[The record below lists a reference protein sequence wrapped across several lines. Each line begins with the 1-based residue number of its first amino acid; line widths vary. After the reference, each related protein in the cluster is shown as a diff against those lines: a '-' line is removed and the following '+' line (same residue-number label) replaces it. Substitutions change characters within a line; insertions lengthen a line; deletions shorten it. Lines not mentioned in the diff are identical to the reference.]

1 MDYKQ
6 KVEDKRKKMVET
18 LISFIEQDPAQWEA
32 GWYKAPSI
40 PPLNGKTQRNY
51 KGLNAFYL
59 YVIALQHGYRDPRW
73 LTFNQV
79 KEFGGNVKSGEKSSE
94 IFFWTW
100 YDKKTK
106 KPFDV
111 KTLDGM
117 TDEEKQEYKQENVR
131 PVIKFYQVF
140 NAQQCDKLPEYELIQ
155 TPEMAA
161 EERARQND
169 LIETVIANS
178 EAPVYYNGGSRA
190 YYSPMSDSIHLP
202 EIKDFKTMQ
211 DYYATAL
218 HEIAHSTG
226 HESRLN
232 RSLKGI
238 FGSPDYARE
247 ELRAELASVFM
258 QTELGISVEGKHFE
272 NHGAYLASWLKAVK
286 DNPKEFYSAASDAEK
301 ISDYVS
307 SHYLKERER
316 EDIYGI
322 VYDWQGLKEE
332 NSLYTAKQLKE
343 LDPAFVEGADHYEGG
358 FSGDKTYTVYKLT
371 GSNPAET
378 EQNIRK
384 FLTGGYN
391 VTDDMMMYDGWYW
404 ETVDTNL
411 FTDGWNETTLEY
423 IKRLGIQEE
432 DLRMNEETEQALL
445 QKKIDEIVDGI
456 VKTGTENTT
465 QGNWII
471 NFDEFGEE
479 AAFVRE
485 YIEEIEKALNDREEV
500 ADVIIDEH
508 GIDTDYYTN
517 YCPNIEENDEENA
530 DTQQAEQTPL
540 EKARAE
546 AEQRGKA
553 ENLAYVVV
561 EWSESNS
568 PSLRDNTVMRFDE
581 ADKILEAMNDAEK
594 DREGY
599 YKTKLHIFTPTESG
613 GDWYSNCRF
622 DIGSEEAGG
631 LINHMLRAF
640 EDTPQ
645 NEEIKAFV
653 EEVQAHRQSAEQAR
667 QAEQAGQYVLNF
679 RLDYGN
685 LMLLNNQ
692 MKELGYA
699 EDQTVYERNQAKDKA
714 ASEAGLEFWSNDL
727 RYTGE
732 NGKTIS
738 GVYMRESKFGGAII
752 QAADITRFTTTGLT
766 QNEAQQV
773 ADVVRSFGAEVDMQ
787 PVRAKEETLG
797 DWLNGTVEQ
806 QRAAQRAL
814 GIEQDE
820 QSQQVQQSEPV
831 EQAEQARQAE
841 PAGRTGQERYS
852 IAIPSDLIGEEYGR
866 TRMIHMPAKGE
877 YSSFVFFAPKSMIRQ
892 DAKTGEMKLSVRAS
906 QQFVLKHDGL
916 NVELNGAELC
926 AALEGREVGKSAQR
940 VAPSHR
946 NAKRLEALRAKVP
959 AEMRALPNWCV
970 FRTKWNAE
978 KGKKDKFIISPT
990 DGKWAKS
997 TDPATWTDFE
1007 TALRYAEENNCEG
1020 LSFALNGSGI
1030 SCIDLDHS
1038 VEKDGTLSANAEKL
1052 TKEIPET
1059 YTETS
1064 VSGNGIHIFVK
1075 DDILAGGKYR
1085 NRAVTDSGEIE
1096 VYDTGRFIS
1105 MTGDVRSGTLT
1116 LGKCPQ
1122 ATMSWLRQTLGRR
1135 APEQSRQPE
1144 RRDPSSQSDQE
1155 VIDRI
1160 RRSKK
1165 GSEFDRLYSGANVT
1179 GDNSR
1184 NDFMLLNMLAFFTDC
1199 NAAQM
1204 ARIFKSSGLYRP
1216 EKGEPYLNRSI
1227 SKACS
1232 TLTARISAPQGG
1244 LSRGR
1249 GQQR

>member
-6 KVEDKRKKMVET
+6 KVEEKRKKMVDT

-40 PPLNGKTQRNY
+40 SPLNGKTQRNY

-73 LTFNQV
+73 FTFNQV

-155 TPEMAA
+155 TPEMAV

-178 EAPVYYNGGSRA
+178 EAPVYYDGGNRA

-247 ELRAELASVFM
+247 ELRAELASVFI

-343 LDPAFVEGADHYEGG
+343 LDPAFVEGVDRYEGG

-378 EQNIRK
+378 EQSIRK

-391 VTDDMMMYDGWYW
+391 VTGDMVMYDGWYW

-423 IKRLGIQEE
+423 IKRLGIQDE
-432 DLRMNEETEQALL
+432 DLRMKEGEVSQTADEEMVGERFSNEPIEQA
-445 QKKIDEIVDGI
+445 K
-456 VKTGTENTT
+456 
-465 QGNWII
+465 
-471 NFDEFGEE
+471 
-479 AAFVRE
+479 
-485 YIEEIEKALNDREEV
+485 
-500 ADVIIDEH
+500 
-508 GIDTDYYTN
+508 
-517 YCPNIEENDEENA
+517 
-530 DTQQAEQTPL
+530 QAEQ
-540 EKARAE
+540 
-546 AEQRGKA
+546 
-553 ENLAYVVV
+553 
-561 EWSESNS
+561 
-568 PSLRDNTVMRFDE
+568 
-581 ADKILEAMNDAEK
+581 
-594 DREGY
+594 
-599 YKTKLHIFTPTESG
+599 
-613 GDWYSNCRF
+613 
-622 DIGSEEAGG
+622 
-631 LINHMLRAF
+631 
-640 EDTPQ
+640 
-645 NEEIKAFV
+645 
-653 EEVQAHRQSAEQAR
+653 
-667 QAEQAGQYVLNF
+667 
-679 RLDYGN
+679 
-685 LMLLNNQ
+685 
-692 MKELGYA
+692 
-699 EDQTVYERNQAKDKA
+699 
-714 ASEAGLEFWSNDL
+714 
-727 RYTGE
+727 
-732 NGKTIS
+732 
-738 GVYMRESKFGGAII
+738 
-752 QAADITRFTTTGLT
+752 
-766 QNEAQQV
+766 
-773 ADVVRSFGAEVDMQ
+773 
-787 PVRAKEETLG
+787 
-797 DWLNGTVEQ
+797 
-806 QRAAQRAL
+806 
-814 GIEQDE
+814 
-820 QSQQVQQSEPV
+820 V
-831 EQAEQARQAE
+831 EQAEKAKQAKPAE
-841 PAGRTGQERYS
+841 QGRYAIS
-852 IAIPSDLIGEEYGR
+852 IPPEQVGEEYGR
-866 TRMIHMPAKGE
+866 TRMIRMPAEGE
-877 YSSFVFFAPKSMIRQ
+877 YSSFVLFAPKSMIRQ
-892 DAKTGEMKLSVRAS
+892 DTKTGEIKLSVRAS
-906 QQFVLKHDGL
+906 QQFVLKNDGL
-916 NVELNGAELC
+916 NVELNGSELC

-946 NAKRLEALRAKVP
+946 NAKRLGVLRANVP
-959 AEMRALPNWCV
+959 EEMRALPNWCV

-1007 TALRYAEENNCEG
+1007 TAMRYAEENNCEG
-1020 LSFALNGSGI
+1020 LSFALDGSGI

-1052 TKEIPET
+1052 TKEISET

-1075 DDILAGGKYR
+1075 DDILAKGKYR

-1096 VYDTGRFIS
+1096 VYDAGRFIS
-1105 MTGDVRSGTLT
+1105 MTGAVRSGMLT

-1135 APEQSRQPE
+1135 TAEQNRQPE
-1144 RRDPSSQSDQE
+1144 QRDRASQSDQE

-1165 GSEFDRLYSGANVT
+1165 GSTFDQLYSGGNVT

-1204 ARIFKSSGLYRP
+1204 ERIFKSSGLYRP

-1227 SKACS
+1227 NKACS
-1232 TLTARISAPQGG
+1232 TLTARMNAPQGG
-1244 LSRGR
+1244 QSRGR

>member
-6 KVEDKRKKMVET
+6 KVEEKRKKMVDT

-51 KGLNAFYL
+51 KGLNAFFL

-111 KTLDGM
+111 KTLEGM

-140 NAQQCDKLPEYELIQ
+140 NAQQCDKLPEYALIQ

-178 EAPVYYNGGSRA
+178 EAPIQYNGGNRA

-272 NHGAYLASWLKAVK
+272 NHGSYLASWLKAVK

-322 VYDWQGLKEE
+322 VYGWQGLKEE

-343 LDPAFVEGADHYEGG
+343 LDPSFVEGADRYEGG

-391 VTDDMMMYDGWYW
+391 VTGDMVMYDGWYW

-423 IKRLGIQEE
+423 IKRLGIQDE
-432 DLRMNEETEQALL
+432 DLRMKEGEVSQTADAEMVGERVSNEPVE
-445 QKKIDEIVDGI
+445 
-456 VKTGTENTT
+456 KT
-465 QGNWII
+465 
-471 NFDEFGEE
+471 
-479 AAFVRE
+479 
-485 YIEEIEKALNDREEV
+485 
-500 ADVIIDEH
+500 
-508 GIDTDYYTN
+508 
-517 YCPNIEENDEENA
+517 
-530 DTQQAEQTPL
+530 EQTPL
-540 EKARAE
+540 EKAQAE
-546 AEQRGKA
+546 AEQRA
-553 ENLAYVVV
+553 LSENIAYVVV

-568 PSLRDNTVMRFDE
+568 SALRNNTIMTFDE
-581 ADKILEAMNDAEK
+581 ADKLLIAMNEAEK
-594 DREGY
+594 TRDGY
-599 YKTKLHIFTPTESG
+599 YKTKLHIVTPVESEEG
-613 GDWYSNCRF
+613 ASAEWYNDCRF
-622 DIGSEEAGG
+622 DIGSEPDGG
-631 LINHMLRAF
+631 LIAHIKGFAEYASDGKEISAF
-640 EDTPQ
+640 ADVLERHRLPG
-645 NEEIKAFV
+645 NEQVSHAEQV
-653 EEVQAHRQSAEQAR
+653 EQVRQSEQS
-667 QAEQAGQYVLNF
+667 EQYVLNF
-679 RLDYGN
+679 RLNYGN
-685 LMLLNNQ
+685 LMLLSNRL
-692 MKELGYA
+692 KELGYT

-738 GVYMRESKFGGAII
+738 GVYMRESKFGGVII

-773 ADVVRSFGAEVDMQ
+773 VDVVRSFGAEVDMQ
-787 PVRAKEETLG
+787 PVKAKEETLG

-806 QRAAQRAL
+806 QRAARRAM

-820 QSQQVQQSEPV
+820 QALQAQQTEPV
-831 EQAEQARQAE
+831 EQAEQARQVGKAE
-841 PAGRTGQERYS
+841 QVGQERYS
-852 IAIPSDLIGEEYGR
+852 ITIPADLIGEEYGR
-866 TRMIHMPAKGE
+866 TRMIHMPAEGE
-877 YSSFVFFAPKSMIRQ
+877 YSSFVLFAPKSMIRQ
-892 DAKTGEMKLSVRAS
+892 DAKTGETKLSVRAS

-916 NVELNGAELC
+916 NVELNGTELC

-946 NAKRLEALRAKVP
+946 NAKRLEVLRANVP
-959 AEMRALPNWCV
+959 EEMRALPNWCV

-978 KGKKDKFIISPT
+978 KEKKDKFIISPT

-1007 TALRYAEENNCEG
+1007 TAMQYAEENNCEG

-1038 VEKDGTLSANAEKL
+1038 VSKDGTLSANAEKL

-1085 NRAVTDSGEIE
+1085 NRAITDSGEIE
-1096 VYDTGRFIS
+1096 VYDAGRFIS

-1122 ATMSWLRQTLGRR
+1122 ATMTWLRQTLGRR
-1135 APEQSRQPE
+1135 APEQSRQPGQ
-1144 RRDPSSQSDQE
+1144 RDPSNQSDQE

-1165 GSEFDRLYSGANVT
+1165 GSTFDQLYSGGNVT

-1204 ARIFKSSGLYRP
+1204 ERIFKSSGLYRP

-1227 SKACS
+1227 NKACS
-1232 TLTARISAPQGG
+1232 TLTARMNAPQGG
-1244 LSRGR
+1244 QSRGR

>member
-1 MDYKQ
+1 MDYKE
-6 KVEDKRKKMVET
+6 KIEEKRKKVVDT
-18 LISFIEQDPAQWEA
+18 LISFIEQDPTQWEA
-32 GWYKAPSI
+32 GWYRAPSVS
-40 PPLNGKTQRNY
+40 PMNGKTQKNY

-59 YVIALQHGYRDPRW
+59 YVIAAMKGYRDPRW

-79 KEFGGNVKSGEKSSE
+79 KELGGNVRNGEKSSE
-94 IFFWTW
+94 VFFWTW

-106 KPFDV
+106 KPFEA
-111 KTLDGM
+111 KTLEGM
-117 TDEEKQEYKQENVR
+117 SEEEKLEYKKENVR

-140 NAQQCDKLPEYELIQ
+140 NGQQCENIPEYEVVQ
-155 TPEMAA
+155 TPTMAE

-178 EAPVYYNGGSRA
+178 EAPIQYNGGNRA

-232 RSLKGI
+232 RSLKGM

-301 ISDYVS
+301 IADYVS
-307 SHYLKERER
+307 AHYLKEHVR
-316 EDIYGI
+316 EDIYGVI
-322 VYDWQGLKEE
+322 YDWQGLKEE

-343 LDPAFVEGADHYEGG
+343 IDPAFVEGADRYEGG

-371 GSNPAET
+371 GSDHVET

-391 VTDDMMMYDGWYW
+391 VTGDMVMYDGWYW

-423 IKRLGIQEE
+423 IKRLGIQDE
-432 DLRMNEETEQALL
+432 DLRMKE
-445 QKKIDEIVDGI
+445 
-456 VKTGTENTT
+456 
-465 QGNWII
+465 
-471 NFDEFGEE
+471 GEVSQT
-479 AAFVRE
+479 A
-485 YIEEIEKALNDREEV
+485 
-500 ADVIIDEH
+500 
-508 GIDTDYYTN
+508 
-517 YCPNIEENDEENA
+517 DEEMVG
-530 DTQQAEQTPL
+530 E
-540 EKARAE
+540 RF
-546 AEQRGKA
+546 
-553 ENLAYVVV
+553 
-561 EWSESNS
+561 SN
-568 PSLRDNTVMRFDE
+568 
-581 ADKILEAMNDAEK
+581 
-594 DREGY
+594 
-599 YKTKLHIFTPTESG
+599 
-613 GDWYSNCRF
+613 
-622 DIGSEEAGG
+622 
-631 LINHMLRAF
+631 
-640 EDTPQ
+640 
-645 NEEIKAFV
+645 
-653 EEVQAHRQSAEQAR
+653 
-667 QAEQAGQYVLNF
+667 
-679 RLDYGN
+679 
-685 LMLLNNQ
+685 
-692 MKELGYA
+692 
-699 EDQTVYERNQAKDKA
+699 
-714 ASEAGLEFWSNDL
+714 
-727 RYTGE
+727 
-732 NGKTIS
+732 
-738 GVYMRESKFGGAII
+738 
-752 QAADITRFTTTGLT
+752 
-766 QNEAQQV
+766 
-773 ADVVRSFGAEVDMQ
+773 
-787 PVRAKEETLG
+787 
-797 DWLNGTVEQ
+797 
-806 QRAAQRAL
+806 
-814 GIEQDE
+814 
-820 QSQQVQQSEPV
+820 EPI
-831 EQAEQARQAE
+831 EQAEKAKQAKPAE
-841 PAGRTGQERYS
+841 QGRYAIS
-852 IAIPSDLIGEEYGR
+852 IPPEQVGEEYGR
-866 TRMIHMPAKGE
+866 TRMIRMPAEGE
-877 YSSFVFFAPKSMIRQ
+877 YSSFVLFAPKSMIRQ
-892 DAKTGEMKLSVRAS
+892 DTKTGEIKLSVRAS
-906 QQFVLKHDGL
+906 QQFVLKNDGL
-916 NVELNGAELC
+916 NVELNGSELC

-946 NAKRLEALRAKVP
+946 NAKRLGVLRANVP
-959 AEMRALPNWCV
+959 EEMRALPNWCV

-1007 TALRYAEENNCEG
+1007 TAMRYAEENNCEG
-1020 LSFALNGSGI
+1020 LSFALDGSGI

-1052 TKEIPET
+1052 TKEISET

-1075 DDILAGGKYR
+1075 DDILAKGKYR

-1096 VYDTGRFIS
+1096 VYDAGRFIS
-1105 MTGDVRSGTLT
+1105 MTGAVRSGMLT

-1135 APEQSRQPE
+1135 TAEQNRQPE
-1144 RRDPSSQSDQE
+1144 QRDRASQSDQE

-1165 GSEFDRLYSGANVT
+1165 GSTFDQLYSGGNVT

-1204 ARIFKSSGLYRP
+1204 ERIFKSSGLYRP

-1227 SKACS
+1227 NKACS
-1232 TLTARISAPQGG
+1232 TLTARMNAPQGG
-1244 LSRGR
+1244 QSRGR

>member
-6 KVEDKRKKMVET
+6 KVEEKRKEMVDT

-40 PPLNGKTQRNY
+40 SPLNGKTQRNY

-73 LTFNQV
+73 FTFNQV

-155 TPEMAA
+155 TPEMAV

-178 EAPVYYNGGSRA
+178 EAPVYYDGGNRA

-247 ELRAELASVFM
+247 ELRAELASVFI

-343 LDPAFVEGADHYEGG
+343 LDPAFVEGVDRYEGG

-378 EQNIRK
+378 EQSIRK

-391 VTDDMMMYDGWYW
+391 VTGDMVMYDGWYW

-423 IKRLGIQEE
+423 IKRLGIQDE
-432 DLRMNEETEQALL
+432 DLRMKEGEVSQTADEEMVGERFSNEPIEQA
-445 QKKIDEIVDGI
+445 K
-456 VKTGTENTT
+456 
-465 QGNWII
+465 
-471 NFDEFGEE
+471 
-479 AAFVRE
+479 
-485 YIEEIEKALNDREEV
+485 
-500 ADVIIDEH
+500 
-508 GIDTDYYTN
+508 
-517 YCPNIEENDEENA
+517 
-530 DTQQAEQTPL
+530 QAEQ
-540 EKARAE
+540 
-546 AEQRGKA
+546 
-553 ENLAYVVV
+553 
-561 EWSESNS
+561 
-568 PSLRDNTVMRFDE
+568 
-581 ADKILEAMNDAEK
+581 
-594 DREGY
+594 
-599 YKTKLHIFTPTESG
+599 
-613 GDWYSNCRF
+613 
-622 DIGSEEAGG
+622 
-631 LINHMLRAF
+631 
-640 EDTPQ
+640 
-645 NEEIKAFV
+645 
-653 EEVQAHRQSAEQAR
+653 
-667 QAEQAGQYVLNF
+667 
-679 RLDYGN
+679 
-685 LMLLNNQ
+685 
-692 MKELGYA
+692 
-699 EDQTVYERNQAKDKA
+699 
-714 ASEAGLEFWSNDL
+714 
-727 RYTGE
+727 
-732 NGKTIS
+732 
-738 GVYMRESKFGGAII
+738 
-752 QAADITRFTTTGLT
+752 
-766 QNEAQQV
+766 
-773 ADVVRSFGAEVDMQ
+773 
-787 PVRAKEETLG
+787 
-797 DWLNGTVEQ
+797 
-806 QRAAQRAL
+806 
-814 GIEQDE
+814 
-820 QSQQVQQSEPV
+820 V
-831 EQAEQARQAE
+831 EQAEKAKQAKPAE
-841 PAGRTGQERYS
+841 QGRYAIS
-852 IAIPSDLIGEEYGR
+852 IPPEQVGEEYGR
-866 TRMIHMPAKGE
+866 TRMIRMPAEGE
-877 YSSFVFFAPKSMIRQ
+877 YSSFVLFAPKSMIRQ
-892 DAKTGEMKLSVRAS
+892 DTKTGEIKLSVRAS
-906 QQFVLKHDGL
+906 QQFVLKNDGL
-916 NVELNGAELC
+916 NVELNGSELC

-946 NAKRLEALRAKVP
+946 NAKRLGVLRANVP
-959 AEMRALPNWCV
+959 EEMRALPNWCV

-1007 TALRYAEENNCEG
+1007 TAMRYAEENNCEG
-1020 LSFALNGSGI
+1020 LSFALDGSGI

-1052 TKEIPET
+1052 TKEISET

-1075 DDILAGGKYR
+1075 DDILAKGKYR

-1096 VYDTGRFIS
+1096 VYDAGRFIS
-1105 MTGDVRSGTLT
+1105 MTGAVRSGMLT

-1135 APEQSRQPE
+1135 TAEQNRQPE
-1144 RRDPSSQSDQE
+1144 QRDRASQSDQE

-1165 GSEFDRLYSGANVT
+1165 GSTFDQLYSGGNVT

-1204 ARIFKSSGLYRP
+1204 ERIFKSSGLYRP

-1227 SKACS
+1227 NKACS
-1232 TLTARISAPQGG
+1232 TLTARMNAPQGG
-1244 LSRGR
+1244 QSRGR

>member
-94 IFFWTW
+94 VFFWTW

-178 EAPVYYNGGSRA
+178 EAPIQYNGGNRA

-272 NHGAYLASWLKAVK
+272 NHGSYLASWLKAVK

-343 LDPAFVEGADHYEGG
+343 LDPAFVEGADRYEGG

-391 VTDDMMMYDGWYW
+391 VTGDMVMYDGWYW

-432 DLRMNEETEQALL
+432 DLRMKEEYAIGQRQKEIDQMAYIREHIWEMENALKSMERAVETATEFARQANEPYVVIDINIDELENPASLPFEAGDILSLSQADNAFAELNKRYIESGQKRKLETILCFQYEGEMRRYEIDYHIGEETGGL
-445 QKKIDEIVDGI
+445 
-456 VKTGTENTT
+456 VKHFE
-465 QGNWII
+465 
-471 NFDEFGEE
+471 D
-479 AAFVRE
+479 
-485 YIEEIEKALNDREEV
+485 KAQTNAELR
-500 ADVIIDEH
+500 
-508 GIDTDYYTN
+508 DYAIYFR
-517 YCPNIEENDEENA
+517 
-530 DTQQAEQTPL
+530 QLL
-540 EKARAE
+540 EKAQAE
-546 AEQRGKA
+546 AK
-553 ENLAYVVV
+553 
-561 EWSESNS
+561 
-568 PSLRDNTVMRFDE
+568 
-581 ADKILEAMNDAEK
+581 
-594 DREGY
+594 
-599 YKTKLHIFTPTESG
+599 
-613 GDWYSNCRF
+613 
-622 DIGSEEAGG
+622 
-631 LINHMLRAF
+631 
-640 EDTPQ
+640 
-645 NEEIKAFV
+645 
-653 EEVQAHRQSAEQAR
+653 QAQPAEQVEQVR
-667 QAEQAGQYVLNF
+667 QAEQAEQYVLNF

-685 LMLLNNQ
+685 KTFLDYHL
-692 MKELGYA
+692 KELGYTS
-699 EDQTVYERNQAKDKA
+699 DQTIDERNDKRDA
-714 ASEAGLEFWSNDL
+714 AALEAGFEIWTNDL

-738 GVYMRESKFGGAII
+738 GVYMRESKFGGILVVAT
-752 QAADITRFTTTGLT
+752 DITRFTTTGLT
-766 QNEAQQV
+766 QGEAQQI
-773 ADVVRSFGAEVDMQ
+773 ADVVRSVGAEVDMQ

-820 QSQQVQQSEPV
+820 PSQQVQQSEPV
-831 EQAEQARQAE
+831 EQVRQVRQVGKAEQA
-841 PAGRTGQERYS
+841 GQERYS
-852 IAIPSDLIGEEYGR
+852 ITIPSDLIGEEYGR
-866 TRMIHMPAKGE
+866 TRMIRMPSEGE

-916 NVELNGAELC
+916 NVELNGTELC
-926 AALEGREVGKSAQR
+926 AVLEGREVGKSAQR
-940 VAPSHR
+940 VAPSRR
-946 NAKRLEALRAKVP
+946 NAKRLEVLRANIP
-959 AEMRALPNWCV
+959 EEMRAQPNWCV

-1007 TALRYAEENNCEG
+1007 TAMRYAEENNCEG

-1096 VYDTGRFIS
+1096 VYDAGRFIS

-1122 ATMSWLRQTLGRR
+1122 ATMTWLRQTLGRR
-1135 APEQSRQPE
+1135 ASEQNRQPE
-1144 RRDPSSQSDQE
+1144 QRAPSNRSDQE

-1165 GSEFDRLYSGANVT
+1165 GSTFDQLYSGGNVT

-1184 NDFMLLNMLAFFTDC
+1184 NDFMLLNMLAYFTDC
-1199 NAAQM
+1199 NAEQM
-1204 ARIFKSSGLYRP
+1204 ERIFKSSGLYRP

-1232 TLTARISAPQGG
+1232 TLTARMNAPQGG

>member
-1 MDYKQ
+1 MDYKE
-6 KVEDKRKKMVET
+6 KIEEKRKKVVDT
-18 LISFIEQDPAQWEA
+18 LISFIEQDPTQWEA
-32 GWYKAPSI
+32 GWYRAPSVS
-40 PPLNGKTQRNY
+40 PMNGKTQKNY

-59 YVIALQHGYRDPRW
+59 YVIAAMKGYRDPRW

-79 KEFGGNVKSGEKSSE
+79 KELGGNVRNGEKSSE
-94 IFFWTW
+94 VFFWTW

-106 KPFDV
+106 KPFEA
-111 KTLDGM
+111 KTLEGM
-117 TDEEKQEYKQENVR
+117 SEEEKLEYKKENVR

-140 NAQQCDKLPEYELIQ
+140 NGQQCENIPEYEVVQ
-155 TPEMAA
+155 TPTMAE

-178 EAPVYYNGGSRA
+178 EAPIQYNGGNRA

-232 RSLKGI
+232 RSLKGM

-301 ISDYVS
+301 IADYVS
-307 SHYLKERER
+307 AHYLKEHVR
-316 EDIYGI
+316 EDIYGVI
-322 VYDWQGLKEE
+322 YDWQGLKEE

-343 LDPAFVEGADHYEGG
+343 IDPAFVEGADRYEGG

-371 GSNPAET
+371 GSDHVET

-391 VTDDMMMYDGWYW
+391 VTGDMVMYDGWYW

-411 FTDGWNETTLEY
+411 FTYRWNETTLEY
-423 IKRLGIQEE
+423 IKRLGIQDE
-432 DLRMNEETEQALL
+432 DLRMKEGEVSQTADAEMVGERFSNEPIEQA
-445 QKKIDEIVDGI
+445 K
-456 VKTGTENTT
+456 
-465 QGNWII
+465 
-471 NFDEFGEE
+471 
-479 AAFVRE
+479 
-485 YIEEIEKALNDREEV
+485 
-500 ADVIIDEH
+500 
-508 GIDTDYYTN
+508 
-517 YCPNIEENDEENA
+517 
-530 DTQQAEQTPL
+530 
-540 EKARAE
+540 
-546 AEQRGKA
+546 
-553 ENLAYVVV
+553 
-561 EWSESNS
+561 
-568 PSLRDNTVMRFDE
+568 
-581 ADKILEAMNDAEK
+581 
-594 DREGY
+594 
-599 YKTKLHIFTPTESG
+599 
-613 GDWYSNCRF
+613 
-622 DIGSEEAGG
+622 
-631 LINHMLRAF
+631 
-640 EDTPQ
+640 
-645 NEEIKAFV
+645 
-653 EEVQAHRQSAEQAR
+653 
-667 QAEQAGQYVLNF
+667 QAEQAEQ
-679 RLDYGN
+679 
-685 LMLLNNQ
+685 
-692 MKELGYA
+692 
-699 EDQTVYERNQAKDKA
+699 
-714 ASEAGLEFWSNDL
+714 
-727 RYTGE
+727 
-732 NGKTIS
+732 
-738 GVYMRESKFGGAII
+738 
-752 QAADITRFTTTGLT
+752 
-766 QNEAQQV
+766 
-773 ADVVRSFGAEVDMQ
+773 
-787 PVRAKEETLG
+787 
-797 DWLNGTVEQ
+797 VEQ
-806 QRAAQRAL
+806 
-814 GIEQDE
+814 
-820 QSQQVQQSEPV
+820 V
-831 EQAEQARQAE
+831 EQAEKAKQAKPAE
-841 PAGRTGQERYS
+841 QDRYAIS
-852 IAIPSDLIGEEYGR
+852 IPPEQVGEEYGR
-866 TRMIHMPAKGE
+866 TRMIRMPAEGE
-877 YSSFVFFAPKSMIRQ
+877 YSSFVLFAPKSMIRQ
-892 DAKTGEMKLSVRAS
+892 DAKTGEIKLSVRAS
-906 QQFVLKHDGL
+906 QQFVLKNDGL
-916 NVELNGAELC
+916 NVELNGSELC

-946 NAKRLEALRAKVP
+946 NAKRLGVLRANVP
-959 AEMRALPNWCV
+959 EEMRALPNWCV

-1007 TALRYAEENNCEG
+1007 TAMHYAEENNCEG
-1020 LSFALNGSGI
+1020 LSFALDGSGI

-1038 VEKDGTLSANAEKL
+1038 VERDGTLSANAEKL

-1075 DDILAGGKYR
+1075 DDILAKGKYR

-1096 VYDTGRFIS
+1096 VYDAGRFIS
-1105 MTGDVRSGTLT
+1105 MTGAVRSGSLT

-1135 APEQSRQPE
+1135 TAEQNRQPE
-1144 RRDPSSQSDQE
+1144 QRDRASQSDQE

-1165 GSEFDRLYSGANVT
+1165 GGTFDQLYSGGNVT

-1204 ARIFKSSGLYRP
+1204 ERIFKSSGLYRP

-1227 SKACS
+1227 NKACS
-1232 TLTARISAPQGG
+1232 TLTARMNAPQGG
-1244 LSRGR
+1244 QSRGR

>member
-6 KVEDKRKKMVET
+6 KVEEKRKKMVDT

-40 PPLNGKTQRNY
+40 SPLNGKTQRNY

-73 LTFNQV
+73 FTFNQV

-155 TPEMAA
+155 TPEMAV

-178 EAPVYYNGGSRA
+178 EAPVYYDGGNRA

-247 ELRAELASVFM
+247 ELRAELASVFI

-343 LDPAFVEGADHYEGG
+343 LDPAFVEGVDRYEGG

-378 EQNIRK
+378 EQSIRK

-391 VTDDMMMYDGWYW
+391 VTGDMVMYDGWYW

-423 IKRLGIQEE
+423 IKRLGIQDE
-432 DLRMNEETEQALL
+432 DLRMKEGEVSQTADEEMVGERFSNEPIEQA
-445 QKKIDEIVDGI
+445 K
-456 VKTGTENTT
+456 
-465 QGNWII
+465 
-471 NFDEFGEE
+471 
-479 AAFVRE
+479 
-485 YIEEIEKALNDREEV
+485 
-500 ADVIIDEH
+500 
-508 GIDTDYYTN
+508 
-517 YCPNIEENDEENA
+517 
-530 DTQQAEQTPL
+530 QAEQ
-540 EKARAE
+540 
-546 AEQRGKA
+546 
-553 ENLAYVVV
+553 
-561 EWSESNS
+561 
-568 PSLRDNTVMRFDE
+568 
-581 ADKILEAMNDAEK
+581 
-594 DREGY
+594 
-599 YKTKLHIFTPTESG
+599 
-613 GDWYSNCRF
+613 
-622 DIGSEEAGG
+622 
-631 LINHMLRAF
+631 
-640 EDTPQ
+640 
-645 NEEIKAFV
+645 
-653 EEVQAHRQSAEQAR
+653 
-667 QAEQAGQYVLNF
+667 
-679 RLDYGN
+679 
-685 LMLLNNQ
+685 
-692 MKELGYA
+692 
-699 EDQTVYERNQAKDKA
+699 
-714 ASEAGLEFWSNDL
+714 
-727 RYTGE
+727 
-732 NGKTIS
+732 
-738 GVYMRESKFGGAII
+738 
-752 QAADITRFTTTGLT
+752 
-766 QNEAQQV
+766 
-773 ADVVRSFGAEVDMQ
+773 
-787 PVRAKEETLG
+787 
-797 DWLNGTVEQ
+797 
-806 QRAAQRAL
+806 
-814 GIEQDE
+814 
-820 QSQQVQQSEPV
+820 V
-831 EQAEQARQAE
+831 EQAEKAKQAKPAE
-841 PAGRTGQERYS
+841 QGRYAIS
-852 IAIPSDLIGEEYGR
+852 IPPEQVGEEYGR
-866 TRMIHMPAKGE
+866 TRMIRMPAEGE
-877 YSSFVFFAPKSMIRQ
+877 YSSFVLFAPKSMIRQ
-892 DAKTGEMKLSVRAS
+892 DTKTGEIKLSVRAS
-906 QQFVLKHDGL
+906 QQFVLKNDGL
-916 NVELNGAELC
+916 NVELNGSELC

-946 NAKRLEALRAKVP
+946 NAKRLGVLRANVP
-959 AEMRALPNWCV
+959 EEMRALPNWCV

-1007 TALRYAEENNCEG
+1007 TAMRYAEENNCEG
-1020 LSFALNGSGI
+1020 LSFALDGSGI

-1052 TKEIPET
+1052 TKEISET

-1075 DDILAGGKYR
+1075 DDILAKGKYR

-1096 VYDTGRFIS
+1096 VYDAGRFIS
-1105 MTGDVRSGTLT
+1105 MTGAVRSGMLT
-1116 LGKCPQ
+1116 LYRGGKQVDCV
-1122 ATMSWLRQTLGRR
+1122 LGR
-1135 APEQSRQPE
+1135 E
-1144 RRDPSSQSDQE
+1144 
-1155 VIDRI
+1155 IT
-1160 RRSKK
+1160 K
-1165 GSEFDRLYSGANVT
+1165 T
-1179 GDNSR
+1179 GDYVLVVTDELGNTTQYTFSLHYI
-1184 NDFMLLNMLAFFTDC
+1184 NTFGIIVIVFGCVLLLAVIIIVIV
-1199 NAAQM
+1199 
-1204 ARIFKSSGLYRP
+1204 ARK
-1216 EKGEPYLNRSI
+1216 K
-1227 SKACS
+1227 
-1232 TLTARISAPQGG
+1232 QGV
-1244 LSRGR
+1244 R
-1249 GQQR
+1249 

>member
-178 EAPVYYNGGSRA
+178 EAPIQYNGGNRA

-272 NHGAYLASWLKAVK
+272 NHGSYLASWLKAVK

-343 LDPAFVEGADHYEGG
+343 LDPAFVEGADRYEGG

-391 VTDDMMMYDGWYW
+391 VTGDMVMYDGWYW

-432 DLRMNEETEQALL
+432 DLRMKEGEVEQTADAEMVGERVS
-445 QKKIDEIVDGI
+445 DELVEQVDQT
-456 VKTGTENTT
+456 K
-465 QGNWII
+465 
-471 NFDEFGEE
+471 
-479 AAFVRE
+479 
-485 YIEEIEKALNDREEV
+485 
-500 ADVIIDEH
+500 
-508 GIDTDYYTN
+508 
-517 YCPNIEENDEENA
+517 
-530 DTQQAEQTPL
+530 QTPL
-540 EKARAE
+540 EKAQAE
-546 AEQRGKA
+546 AEQRA
-553 ENLAYVVV
+553 LSENIAYVVI

-568 PSLRDNTVMRFDE
+568 SALRKNTVMTFDE
-581 ADKILEAMNDAEK
+581 ADKLLKAMNEAEK
-594 DREGY
+594 ARDGY
-599 YKTKLHIFTPTESG
+599 YKTKLHIVTPVESEEG
-613 GDWYSNCRF
+613 TSAEWYNDCRF
-622 DIGSEEAGG
+622 DIGSEPDGG
-631 LINHMLRAF
+631 LIAHIKGFAEYASDGKEISAF
-640 EDTPQ
+640 ADILERHRLPG
-645 NEEIKAFV
+645 NEQV
-653 EEVQAHRQSAEQAR
+653 PPAEQVEQVR
-667 QAEQAGQYVLNF
+667 QAEQAEQYVLNF
-679 RLDYGN
+679 RLNYGN
-685 LMLLNNQ
+685 LMLLNNRL
-692 MKELGYA
+692 KELGYT

-738 GVYMRESKFGGAII
+738 GVYMRESKFGGVII

-806 QRAAQRAL
+806 QRAARRAL

-820 QSQQVQQSEPV
+820 PSQQVQQSEPV
-831 EQAEQARQAE
+831 EQAEQARQAKQ
-841 PAGRTGQERYS
+841 AGQERYS

-940 VAPSHR
+940 VAPSRR
-946 NAKRLEALRAKVP
+946 NAKRLEVLRANIP
-959 AEMRALPNWCV
+959 EEMRAQPNWCV

-1007 TALRYAEENNCEG
+1007 TAMQYAEENNCEG

-1096 VYDTGRFIS
+1096 VYDAGRFIS

-1122 ATMSWLRQTLGRR
+1122 ATMTWLRQTLGRR
-1135 APEQSRQPE
+1135 ASEQIRQPE
-1144 RRDPSSQSDQE
+1144 RREPSNQSDQE

-1165 GSEFDRLYSGANVT
+1165 GSDFDRLYSGANVT

-1184 NDFMLLNMLAFFTDC
+1184 NDFMLLNMLAFSPIAMRRKWSGSSNRPDC
-1199 NAAQM
+1199 I
-1204 ARIFKSSGLYRP
+1204 ARRRES
-1216 EKGEPYLNRSI
+1216 
-1227 SKACS
+1227 
-1232 TLTARISAPQGG
+1232 RI
-1244 LSRGR
+1244 
-1249 GQQR
+1249 

>member
-1 MDYKQ
+1 MDYKE
-6 KVEDKRKKMVET
+6 KIEEKRKKVVDT
-18 LISFIEQDPAQWEA
+18 LISFIEQDPTQWEA
-32 GWYKAPSI
+32 GWYRAPSVS
-40 PPLNGKTQRNY
+40 PMNGKTQKNY

-59 YVIALQHGYRDPRW
+59 YVIAAMKGYRDPRW

-79 KEFGGNVKSGEKSSE
+79 KELGGNVRNGEKSSE
-94 IFFWTW
+94 VFFWTW

-106 KPFDV
+106 KPFEA
-111 KTLDGM
+111 KTLEGM
-117 TDEEKQEYKQENVR
+117 SEEEKLEYKKENVR

-140 NAQQCDKLPEYELIQ
+140 NGQQCENIPEYEVVQ
-155 TPEMAA
+155 TPTMAE

-178 EAPVYYNGGSRA
+178 EAPIQYNGGNRA

-232 RSLKGI
+232 RSLKGM

-301 ISDYVS
+301 IADYVS
-307 SHYLKERER
+307 AHYLKEHVR
-316 EDIYGI
+316 EDIYGVI
-322 VYDWQGLKEE
+322 YDWQGLKEE

-343 LDPAFVEGADHYEGG
+343 IDPAFVEGADRYEGG

-371 GSNPAET
+371 GSDHVET

-391 VTDDMMMYDGWYW
+391 VTGDMVMYDGWYW

-411 FTDGWNETTLEY
+411 FPYRWNETTLEY
-423 IKRLGIQEE
+423 IKRLGIQDE
-432 DLRMNEETEQALL
+432 DLRMKEGEVSQTADAEMVGERFSNEPIEQA
-445 QKKIDEIVDGI
+445 K
-456 VKTGTENTT
+456 
-465 QGNWII
+465 
-471 NFDEFGEE
+471 
-479 AAFVRE
+479 
-485 YIEEIEKALNDREEV
+485 
-500 ADVIIDEH
+500 
-508 GIDTDYYTN
+508 
-517 YCPNIEENDEENA
+517 P
-530 DTQQAEQTPL
+530 AEQDRYAISIPP
-540 EKARAE
+540 
-546 AEQRGKA
+546 EQ
-553 ENLAYVVV
+553 V
-561 EWSESNS
+561 
-568 PSLRDNTVMRFDE
+568 
-581 ADKILEAMNDAEK
+581 
-594 DREGY
+594 
-599 YKTKLHIFTPTESG
+599 
-613 GDWYSNCRF
+613 
-622 DIGSEEAGG
+622 
-631 LINHMLRAF
+631 
-640 EDTPQ
+640 
-645 NEEIKAFV
+645 
-653 EEVQAHRQSAEQAR
+653 
-667 QAEQAGQYVLNF
+667 
-679 RLDYGN
+679 
-685 LMLLNNQ
+685 
-692 MKELGYA
+692 
-699 EDQTVYERNQAKDKA
+699 
-714 ASEAGLEFWSNDL
+714 
-727 RYTGE
+727 
-732 NGKTIS
+732 
-738 GVYMRESKFGGAII
+738 
-752 QAADITRFTTTGLT
+752 
-766 QNEAQQV
+766 
-773 ADVVRSFGAEVDMQ
+773 
-787 PVRAKEETLG
+787 
-797 DWLNGTVEQ
+797 
-806 QRAAQRAL
+806 
-814 GIEQDE
+814 
-820 QSQQVQQSEPV
+820 
-831 EQAEQARQAE
+831 
-841 PAGRTGQERYS
+841 
-852 IAIPSDLIGEEYGR
+852 GEEYGR
-866 TRMIHMPAKGE
+866 TRMIRMPAEGE
-877 YSSFVFFAPKSMIRQ
+877 YSSFVLFAPKSMIRQ
-892 DAKTGEMKLSVRAS
+892 DAKTGEIKLSVRAS
-906 QQFVLKHDGL
+906 QQFVLKNDGL
-916 NVELNGAELC
+916 NVELNGSELC

-946 NAKRLEALRAKVP
+946 NAKRLGVLRANVP
-959 AEMRALPNWCV
+959 EEMRALPNWCV

-1007 TALRYAEENNCEG
+1007 TAMHYAEENNCEG
-1020 LSFALNGSGI
+1020 LSFALDGSGI

-1038 VEKDGTLSANAEKL
+1038 VERDGTLSANAEKL

-1075 DDILAGGKYR
+1075 DDILAKGKYR

-1096 VYDTGRFIS
+1096 VYDAGRFIS
-1105 MTGDVRSGTLT
+1105 MTGAVRSGSLT

-1135 APEQSRQPE
+1135 TAEQNRQPE
-1144 RRDPSSQSDQE
+1144 QRDRASQSDQE

-1165 GSEFDRLYSGANVT
+1165 GSTFDQLYSGGNVT

-1204 ARIFKSSGLYRP
+1204 ERIFKSSGLYRP

-1227 SKACS
+1227 NKACS
-1232 TLTARISAPQGG
+1232 TLTARMNALQGG
-1244 LSRGR
+1244 QSRGR

>member
-178 EAPVYYNGGSRA
+178 EAPIQYNGGNRA

-272 NHGAYLASWLKAVK
+272 NHGSYLASWLKAVK

-343 LDPAFVEGADHYEGG
+343 LDPAFVEGADRYEGG

-391 VTDDMMMYDGWYW
+391 VTGDMVMYDGWYW

-432 DLRMNEETEQALL
+432 DLRMKEGEVEQTADAEMVGERVS
-445 QKKIDEIVDGI
+445 DELVEQVDQT
-456 VKTGTENTT
+456 K
-465 QGNWII
+465 
-471 NFDEFGEE
+471 
-479 AAFVRE
+479 
-485 YIEEIEKALNDREEV
+485 
-500 ADVIIDEH
+500 
-508 GIDTDYYTN
+508 
-517 YCPNIEENDEENA
+517 
-530 DTQQAEQTPL
+530 QTPL
-540 EKARAE
+540 EKAQAE
-546 AEQRGKA
+546 AEQRA
-553 ENLAYVVV
+553 LSENIAYVVI

-568 PSLRDNTVMRFDE
+568 SALRKNTVMTFDE
-581 ADKILEAMNDAEK
+581 ADKLLKAMNEAEK
-594 DREGY
+594 ARDGY
-599 YKTKLHIFTPTESG
+599 YKTKLHIVTPVESEEG
-613 GDWYSNCRF
+613 TSAEWYNDCRF
-622 DIGSEEAGG
+622 DIGSEPDGG
-631 LINHMLRAF
+631 LIAHIKGFAEYASDGKEISAFADILERHRHAQSTDRDTYSIYQLKDIAETRDLRF
-640 EDTPQ
+640 EPFDRLQKSGRAIDRTNYDLVYTGDLEADMSLDDLYSRFNIDLPEDYKGHSLSMSDVIVLHKEGQDTAYYIDRIGYQSVPEFLSEQ
-645 NEEIKAFV
+645 RQTNEQVQPAGQAADNLEAEPAEQV
-653 EEVQAHRQSAEQAR
+653 EQVQQAR
-667 QAEQAGQYVLNF
+667 QI
-679 RLDYGN
+679 
-685 LMLLNNQ
+685 
-692 MKELGYA
+692 
-699 EDQTVYERNQAKDKA
+699 
-714 ASEAGLEFWSNDL
+714 
-727 RYTGE
+727 
-732 NGKTIS
+732 GK
-738 GVYMRESKFGGAII
+738 
-752 QAADITRFTTTGLT
+752 
-766 QNEAQQV
+766 
-773 ADVVRSFGAEVDMQ
+773 
-787 PVRAKEETLG
+787 
-797 DWLNGTVEQ
+797 
-806 QRAAQRAL
+806 
-814 GIEQDE
+814 
-820 QSQQVQQSEPV
+820 V
-831 EQAEQARQAE
+831 EQA
-841 PAGRTGQERYS
+841 GQERYS
-852 IAIPSDLIGEEYGR
+852 ITIPSDLIGEEYGR
-866 TRMIHMPAKGE
+866 TRMIHMPAEGE
-877 YSSFVFFAPKSMIRQ
+877 YSSFVLFAPKSMIRQ
-892 DAKTGEMKLSVRAS
+892 DAKTGETKLSVRAS

-916 NVELNGAELC
+916 NVELNGTELC
-926 AALEGREVGKSAQR
+926 AVLEGREVGKSAQR
-940 VAPSHR
+940 VAPSRR
-946 NAKRLEALRAKVP
+946 NAKRLEVLRANIP
-959 AEMRALPNWCV
+959 EEMRAQPNWCV

-1007 TALRYAEENNCEG
+1007 TAMQYAEENNCEG

-1038 VEKDGTLSANAEKL
+1038 VSKDGTLSANAEKL

-1085 NRAVTDSGEIE
+1085 NRAITDSGEIE
-1096 VYDTGRFIS
+1096 VYDAGRFIS

-1122 ATMSWLRQTLGRR
+1122 ATMTWLRQTLGRR
-1135 APEQSRQPE
+1135 APEQSRQPGQ
-1144 RRDPSSQSDQE
+1144 RDPSNQSDQE

-1165 GSEFDRLYSGANVT
+1165 GSTFDQLYSGGNVT

-1204 ARIFKSSGLYRP
+1204 ERIFKSSGLYRP

-1227 SKACS
+1227 NKACS
-1232 TLTARISAPQGG
+1232 TLTARMNAPQGG
-1244 LSRGR
+1244 QSRGR

>member
-1 MDYKQ
+1 MDYKE
-6 KVEDKRKKMVET
+6 KIEEKRKKVVDT
-18 LISFIEQDPAQWEA
+18 LISFIEQDPTQWEA
-32 GWYKAPSI
+32 GWYRAPSVS
-40 PPLNGKTQRNY
+40 PMNGKTQKNY

-59 YVIALQHGYRDPRW
+59 YVIAAMKGYRDPRW

-79 KEFGGNVKSGEKSSE
+79 KELGGNVRNGEKSSE
-94 IFFWTW
+94 VFFWTW

-106 KPFDV
+106 KPFEA
-111 KTLDGM
+111 KTLEGM
-117 TDEEKQEYKQENVR
+117 SEEEKLEYKKENVR

-140 NAQQCDKLPEYELIQ
+140 NGQQCENIPEYEVVQ
-155 TPEMAA
+155 TPTMAE

-178 EAPVYYNGGSRA
+178 EAPIQYNGGNRA

-232 RSLKGI
+232 RSLKGM

-301 ISDYVS
+301 IADYVS
-307 SHYLKERER
+307 AHYLKEHVR
-316 EDIYGI
+316 EDIYGVI
-322 VYDWQGLKEE
+322 YDWQGLKEE

-343 LDPAFVEGADHYEGG
+343 IDPAFVEGADRYEGG

-371 GSNPAET
+371 GSDHVET

-391 VTDDMMMYDGWYW
+391 VTGDMVMYDGWYW

-411 FTDGWNETTLEY
+411 FTYRWNETTLEY
-423 IKRLGIQEE
+423 IKRLGIQDE
-432 DLRMNEETEQALL
+432 DLRMKEGEVSQTADAEMVGERFSNEPIEQA
-445 QKKIDEIVDGI
+445 K
-456 VKTGTENTT
+456 
-465 QGNWII
+465 
-471 NFDEFGEE
+471 
-479 AAFVRE
+479 
-485 YIEEIEKALNDREEV
+485 
-500 ADVIIDEH
+500 
-508 GIDTDYYTN
+508 
-517 YCPNIEENDEENA
+517 
-530 DTQQAEQTPL
+530 QAEQ
-540 EKARAE
+540 
-546 AEQRGKA
+546 
-553 ENLAYVVV
+553 
-561 EWSESNS
+561 
-568 PSLRDNTVMRFDE
+568 
-581 ADKILEAMNDAEK
+581 
-594 DREGY
+594 
-599 YKTKLHIFTPTESG
+599 
-613 GDWYSNCRF
+613 
-622 DIGSEEAGG
+622 
-631 LINHMLRAF
+631 
-640 EDTPQ
+640 
-645 NEEIKAFV
+645 
-653 EEVQAHRQSAEQAR
+653 
-667 QAEQAGQYVLNF
+667 
-679 RLDYGN
+679 
-685 LMLLNNQ
+685 
-692 MKELGYA
+692 
-699 EDQTVYERNQAKDKA
+699 
-714 ASEAGLEFWSNDL
+714 
-727 RYTGE
+727 
-732 NGKTIS
+732 
-738 GVYMRESKFGGAII
+738 
-752 QAADITRFTTTGLT
+752 
-766 QNEAQQV
+766 
-773 ADVVRSFGAEVDMQ
+773 
-787 PVRAKEETLG
+787 
-797 DWLNGTVEQ
+797 VEQ
-806 QRAAQRAL
+806 
-814 GIEQDE
+814 
-820 QSQQVQQSEPV
+820 V
-831 EQAEQARQAE
+831 EQAEKAKQAKPAE
-841 PAGRTGQERYS
+841 QDRYAIS
-852 IAIPSDLIGEEYGR
+852 IPPEQVGEEYGR
-866 TRMIHMPAKGE
+866 TRMIRMPAEGE
-877 YSSFVFFAPKSMIRQ
+877 YSSFVLFAPKSMIRQ
-892 DAKTGEMKLSVRAS
+892 DTKTGEIKLSVRAS
-906 QQFVLKHDGL
+906 QQFVLKNDGL
-916 NVELNGAELC
+916 NVELNGSELC

-946 NAKRLEALRAKVP
+946 NAKRLGVLRANVP
-959 AEMRALPNWCV
+959 EEMRALPNWCV

-1007 TALRYAEENNCEG
+1007 TAMHYAEENNCEG
-1020 LSFALNGSGI
+1020 LSFALDGSGI

-1038 VEKDGTLSANAEKL
+1038 VERDGTLSANAEKL

-1075 DDILAGGKYR
+1075 DDILAKGKYR

-1096 VYDTGRFIS
+1096 VYDAGRFIS
-1105 MTGDVRSGTLT
+1105 MTGAVRSGSLT

-1135 APEQSRQPE
+1135 TAEQNRQPE
-1144 RRDPSSQSDQE
+1144 QRDRASQSDQE

-1165 GSEFDRLYSGANVT
+1165 GSTFDQLYSGGNVT

-1204 ARIFKSSGLYRP
+1204 ERIFKSSGLYRP

-1227 SKACS
+1227 NKACS
-1232 TLTARISAPQGG
+1232 TLTARMNAPQGG
-1244 LSRGR
+1244 QSRGR

>member
-1 MDYKQ
+1 MDYKE
-6 KVEDKRKKMVET
+6 KIEEKRKKMVDT
-18 LISFIEQDPAQWEA
+18 LISFIEQDPTQWEA
-32 GWYKAPSI
+32 GWYRAPSVS
-40 PPLNGKTQRNY
+40 PMNGKTQKNY

-59 YVIALQHGYRDPRW
+59 YVIAAMKGYRDPRW

-79 KEFGGNVKSGEKSSE
+79 KELGGNVRSGEKSSE
-94 IFFWTW
+94 VFFWTW

-106 KPFDV
+106 KPFEA
-111 KTLDGM
+111 KTLEGM
-117 TDEEKQEYKQENVR
+117 SEEEKLEYKKENVR

-140 NAQQCDKLPEYELIQ
+140 NGQQCENIPEYEVVQ
-155 TPEMAA
+155 TPTMAE

-178 EAPVYYNGGSRA
+178 EAPIQYNGGNRA

-232 RSLKGI
+232 RSLKGM

-301 ISDYVS
+301 IADYVS
-307 SHYLKERER
+307 AHYLKEHVR
-316 EDIYGI
+316 EDIYGVI
-322 VYDWQGLKEE
+322 YDWQGLKEE

-343 LDPAFVEGADHYEGG
+343 IDPAFVEGADRYEGG

-371 GSNPAET
+371 GSDPVET

-391 VTDDMMMYDGWYW
+391 VTGDMVMYDGWYW
-404 ETVDTNL
+404 ETIDTNL
-411 FTDGWNETTLEY
+411 FTDSWNETTLEY
-423 IKRLGIQEE
+423 IKRLGIQDE
-432 DLRMNEETEQALL
+432 DLRMKEGEVSQTADAEMVGERFSNEP
-445 QKKIDEIVDGI
+445 IG
-456 VKTGTENTT
+456 
-465 QGNWII
+465 
-471 NFDEFGEE
+471 
-479 AAFVRE
+479 
-485 YIEEIEKALNDREEV
+485 
-500 ADVIIDEH
+500 
-508 GIDTDYYTN
+508 
-517 YCPNIEENDEENA
+517 
-530 DTQQAEQTPL
+530 QAEQAEQAELTPFQ
-540 EKARAE
+540 KARAE
-546 AEQRGKA
+546 AERRGIE
-553 ENLAYVVV
+553 ENLAYVVI

-568 PSLRDNTVMRFDE
+568 LALRDNTIMTFDE
-581 ADKILEAMNDAEK
+581 ADKMLDAMNDVETE
-594 DREGY
+594 RLGY
-599 YKTKLHIFTPTESG
+599 LKTKLDIFTPTENG
-613 GDWYSNCRF
+613 GEWYSGCRF
-622 DIGSEEAGG
+622 DIGSEKPGG
-631 LINHMLRAF
+631 LIPHMLYAF
-640 EDTPQ
+640 ENSSQ
-645 NEEIKAFV
+645 QEAVKAFTDAV
-653 EEVQAHRQSAEQAR
+653 VAHRLSQTEPAQQEP
-667 QAEQAGQYVLNF
+667 QAGQ
-679 RLDYGN
+679 DE
-685 LMLLNNQ
+685 Q
-692 MKELGYA
+692 PKPA
-699 EDQTVYERNQAKDKA
+699 EQVGQVEQVGQAEKAKQAK
-714 ASEAGLEFWSNDL
+714 
-727 RYTGE
+727 
-732 NGKTIS
+732 
-738 GVYMRESKFGGAII
+738 
-752 QAADITRFTTTGLT
+752 
-766 QNEAQQV
+766 
-773 ADVVRSFGAEVDMQ
+773 
-787 PVRAKEETLG
+787 P
-797 DWLNGTVEQ
+797 
-806 QRAAQRAL
+806 
-814 GIEQDE
+814 
-820 QSQQVQQSEPV
+820 
-831 EQAEQARQAE
+831 AEQ
-841 PAGRTGQERYS
+841 GRYAIS
-852 IAIPSDLIGEEYGR
+852 IPPEQIGEEYGR
-866 TRMIHMPAKGE
+866 TRMIRMPAEGE
-877 YSSFVFFAPKSMIRQ
+877 YSSFVLFAPKSMIRQ
-892 DAKTGEMKLSVRAS
+892 DAKTGEIKLSVRAS
-906 QQFVLKHDGL
+906 QQFVLKNDGL
-916 NVELNGAELC
+916 NVELNGSELC

-946 NAKRLEALRAKVP
+946 NAKRLGVLRANVP
-959 AEMRALPNWCV
+959 EEMRALPNWCV

-1007 TALRYAEENNCEG
+1007 TAMRYAEENNCEG
-1020 LSFALNGSGI
+1020 LSFALDGSGI

-1038 VEKDGTLSANAEKL
+1038 LEKDGTLSANAEKL

-1075 DDILAGGKYR
+1075 DDILAKGKYR

-1096 VYDTGRFIS
+1096 VYDAGRFIS
-1105 MTGDVRSGTLT
+1105 MTGAVRSGTLT

-1135 APEQSRQPE
+1135 TAEQNRQPE
-1144 RRDPSSQSDQE
+1144 QRDRASQSDQE

-1165 GSEFDRLYSGANVT
+1165 GSTFEQLYSGRDVT

-1199 NAAQM
+1199 DPAQM
-1204 ARIFKSSGLYRP
+1204 ERIFKSSGLYRP

-1227 SKACS
+1227 NKACS
-1232 TLTARISAPQGG
+1232 TLTARMNAPQGG
-1244 LSRGR
+1244 QSRGR

>member
-6 KVEDKRKKMVET
+6 KVEEKRKKMVDT

-40 PPLNGKTQRNY
+40 SPLNGKTQRNY

-73 LTFNQV
+73 FTFNQV

-155 TPEMAA
+155 TPEMAV

-178 EAPVYYNGGSRA
+178 EAPVYYDGGNRA

-247 ELRAELASVFM
+247 ELRAELASVFI

-343 LDPAFVEGADHYEGG
+343 LDPAFVEGVDRYEGG

-378 EQNIRK
+378 EQSIRN

-391 VTDDMMMYDGWYW
+391 VTGDMVMYDGWYW

-423 IKRLGIQEE
+423 IKRLGIQDE
-432 DLRMNEETEQALL
+432 DLRMKEGEVSQTADEEMVGERFSNEPIEQAK
-445 QKKIDEIVDGI
+445 QAEQAQQA
-456 VKTGTENTT
+456 ENTKEKYGKFKEGVT
-465 QGNWII
+465 YYEIWWSENNGVKSYYADYFQIVNGQVDKTTD
-471 NFDEFGEE
+471 FFG
-479 AAFVRE
+479 AISRE
-485 YIEEIEKALNDREEV
+485 NAYEKAKLANEGKVLIELVEGEYQEIMELRDSLRQ
-500 ADVIIDEH
+500 AQEH
-508 GIDTDYYTN
+508 
-517 YCPNIEENDEENA
+517 
-530 DTQQAEQTPL
+530 QQAEQ
-540 EKARAE
+540 
-546 AEQRGKA
+546 
-553 ENLAYVVV
+553 
-561 EWSESNS
+561 
-568 PSLRDNTVMRFDE
+568 
-581 ADKILEAMNDAEK
+581 
-594 DREGY
+594 
-599 YKTKLHIFTPTESG
+599 
-613 GDWYSNCRF
+613 
-622 DIGSEEAGG
+622 
-631 LINHMLRAF
+631 
-640 EDTPQ
+640 
-645 NEEIKAFV
+645 
-653 EEVQAHRQSAEQAR
+653 
-667 QAEQAGQYVLNF
+667 
-679 RLDYGN
+679 
-685 LMLLNNQ
+685 
-692 MKELGYA
+692 
-699 EDQTVYERNQAKDKA
+699 
-714 ASEAGLEFWSNDL
+714 
-727 RYTGE
+727 
-732 NGKTIS
+732 
-738 GVYMRESKFGGAII
+738 
-752 QAADITRFTTTGLT
+752 
-766 QNEAQQV
+766 
-773 ADVVRSFGAEVDMQ
+773 
-787 PVRAKEETLG
+787 
-797 DWLNGTVEQ
+797 
-806 QRAAQRAL
+806 
-814 GIEQDE
+814 
-820 QSQQVQQSEPV
+820 V
-831 EQAEQARQAE
+831 EQAEKAKQAKPAE
-841 PAGRTGQERYS
+841 QGRYAIS
-852 IAIPSDLIGEEYGR
+852 IPPEQVGEEYGR
-866 TRMIHMPAKGE
+866 TRMIRMPAEGE
-877 YSSFVFFAPKSMIRQ
+877 HSSFVLFAPKSMIRQ
-892 DAKTGEMKLSVRAS
+892 DTKTGEIKLSVRAS
-906 QQFVLKHDGL
+906 QQFVLKNDGL
-916 NVELNGAELC
+916 NVELNGSELC

-946 NAKRLEALRAKVP
+946 NAKRLGVLRANVP
-959 AEMRALPNWCV
+959 EEMRALPNWCV

-1007 TALRYAEENNCEG
+1007 TAMRYAEENNCEG
-1020 LSFALNGSGI
+1020 LSFALDGSGI

-1052 TKEIPET
+1052 TKEISET

-1075 DDILAGGKYR
+1075 DDILAKGKYR

-1105 MTGDVRSGTLT
+1105 MTGAVRSGMLT

-1135 APEQSRQPE
+1135 TAEQNRQPE
-1144 RRDPSSQSDQE
+1144 QRDRASQSDQE

-1165 GSEFDRLYSGANVT
+1165 GSTFDQLYSGGNVT

-1204 ARIFKSSGLYRP
+1204 ERIFKSSGLYRP

-1227 SKACS
+1227 NKACS
-1232 TLTARISAPQGG
+1232 TLTARMNAPQGG
-1244 LSRGR
+1244 QSRGR

>member
-6 KVEDKRKKMVET
+6 KVEEKRKKMVDT

-40 PPLNGKTQRNY
+40 SPLNGKTQRNY

-73 LTFNQV
+73 FTFNQV

-111 KTLDGM
+111 KTLDEM

-155 TPEMAA
+155 TPEMAV

-178 EAPVYYNGGSRA
+178 EAPVYYDGGNRA

-247 ELRAELASVFM
+247 ELRAELASVFI

-316 EDIYGI
+316 ENIYGI

-343 LDPAFVEGADHYEGG
+343 LDPAFVEGVDRYEGG

-378 EQNIRK
+378 EQSIRK

-391 VTDDMMMYDGWYW
+391 VTGDMVMYDGWYW

-423 IKRLGIQEE
+423 IKRLGIQDE
-432 DLRMNEETEQALL
+432 DLRMKEGEVSQTADEEMVGERFSNEPIEQAK
-445 QKKIDEIVDGI
+445 QAK
-456 VKTGTENTT
+456 
-465 QGNWII
+465 
-471 NFDEFGEE
+471 
-479 AAFVRE
+479 
-485 YIEEIEKALNDREEV
+485 
-500 ADVIIDEH
+500 
-508 GIDTDYYTN
+508 
-517 YCPNIEENDEENA
+517 
-530 DTQQAEQTPL
+530 QAEQ
-540 EKARAE
+540 
-546 AEQRGKA
+546 
-553 ENLAYVVV
+553 
-561 EWSESNS
+561 
-568 PSLRDNTVMRFDE
+568 
-581 ADKILEAMNDAEK
+581 
-594 DREGY
+594 
-599 YKTKLHIFTPTESG
+599 
-613 GDWYSNCRF
+613 
-622 DIGSEEAGG
+622 
-631 LINHMLRAF
+631 
-640 EDTPQ
+640 
-645 NEEIKAFV
+645 
-653 EEVQAHRQSAEQAR
+653 
-667 QAEQAGQYVLNF
+667 
-679 RLDYGN
+679 
-685 LMLLNNQ
+685 
-692 MKELGYA
+692 
-699 EDQTVYERNQAKDKA
+699 
-714 ASEAGLEFWSNDL
+714 
-727 RYTGE
+727 
-732 NGKTIS
+732 
-738 GVYMRESKFGGAII
+738 
-752 QAADITRFTTTGLT
+752 
-766 QNEAQQV
+766 
-773 ADVVRSFGAEVDMQ
+773 
-787 PVRAKEETLG
+787 
-797 DWLNGTVEQ
+797 
-806 QRAAQRAL
+806 
-814 GIEQDE
+814 
-820 QSQQVQQSEPV
+820 V
-831 EQAEQARQAE
+831 EQAEKAKQTKPAE
-841 PAGRTGQERYS
+841 QGRYAIS
-852 IAIPSDLIGEEYGR
+852 IPPEQVGEEYGR
-866 TRMIHMPAKGE
+866 TRMIRMPAEGE
-877 YSSFVFFAPKSMIRQ
+877 YSSFVLFAPKSMIRQ
-892 DAKTGEMKLSVRAS
+892 DTKTGEIKLSVRAS
-906 QQFVLKHDGL
+906 QQFVLKNDGL
-916 NVELNGAELC
+916 NVELNGSELC

-946 NAKRLEALRAKVP
+946 NAKRLGVLRANVP
-959 AEMRALPNWCV
+959 EEMRALPNWCV

-1007 TALRYAEENNCEG
+1007 TAMRYAEENNCEG
-1020 LSFALNGSGI
+1020 LSFALDGSGI

-1052 TKEIPET
+1052 TKEISET

-1075 DDILAGGKYR
+1075 DDILAKGKYR

-1096 VYDTGRFIS
+1096 VYDAGRFIS
-1105 MTGDVRSGTLT
+1105 MTGAVRSGMLT

-1135 APEQSRQPE
+1135 TAEQNRQPE
-1144 RRDPSSQSDQE
+1144 QHDRASQSDQE

-1165 GSEFDRLYSGANVT
+1165 VSTFDQLYSGGNVT

-1204 ARIFKSSGLYRP
+1204 ERIFKSSGLYRP

-1227 SKACS
+1227 NKACS
-1232 TLTARISAPQGG
+1232 TLTARMNAPQGG
-1244 LSRGR
+1244 QSRGR

>member
-1 MDYKQ
+1 MDYKE
-6 KVEDKRKKMVET
+6 KIEEKRKKVVDT
-18 LISFIEQDPAQWEA
+18 LISFIEQDPTQWEA
-32 GWYKAPSI
+32 GWYRAPSVS
-40 PPLNGKTQRNY
+40 PMNGKTQKNY

-59 YVIALQHGYRDPRW
+59 YVIAAMKGYRDPRW

-79 KEFGGNVKSGEKSSE
+79 KELGGNVRNGEKSSE
-94 IFFWTW
+94 VSFWTW

-106 KPFDV
+106 KPFEA
-111 KTLDGM
+111 KTLEGM
-117 TDEEKQEYKQENVR
+117 SEEEKLEYKKKNVR

-140 NAQQCDKLPEYELIQ
+140 NGQQCENIPEYEVVQ
-155 TPEMAA
+155 TPTMAE

-178 EAPVYYNGGSRA
+178 EAPIQYNGGNRA

-232 RSLKGI
+232 RSLKGM

-301 ISDYVS
+301 IADYVS
-307 SHYLKERER
+307 AHYLKEHVR
-316 EDIYGI
+316 EDIYGVI
-322 VYDWQGLKEE
+322 YDWQGLKEE

-343 LDPAFVEGADHYEGG
+343 IDPAFVEGADRYEGG

-371 GSNPAET
+371 GSDHVET

-391 VTDDMMMYDGWYW
+391 VTGDMVMYDGWYW

-411 FTDGWNETTLEY
+411 FTYRWNETTLEY
-423 IKRLGIQEE
+423 IKRLGIQDE
-432 DLRMNEETEQALL
+432 DLRMKEGEVSQTADAEMVGERFSNEPIEQAKFANEGKVLIEL
-445 QKKIDEIVDGI
+445 VEGEYQEIMGLRDSLRQV
-456 VKTGTENTT
+456 
-465 QGNWII
+465 Q
-471 NFDEFGEE
+471 
-479 AAFVRE
+479 
-485 YIEEIEKALNDREEV
+485 
-500 ADVIIDEH
+500 EH
-508 GIDTDYYTN
+508 
-517 YCPNIEENDEENA
+517 
-530 DTQQAEQTPL
+530 QQAEQ
-540 EKARAE
+540 
-546 AEQRGKA
+546 
-553 ENLAYVVV
+553 
-561 EWSESNS
+561 
-568 PSLRDNTVMRFDE
+568 
-581 ADKILEAMNDAEK
+581 
-594 DREGY
+594 
-599 YKTKLHIFTPTESG
+599 
-613 GDWYSNCRF
+613 
-622 DIGSEEAGG
+622 
-631 LINHMLRAF
+631 
-640 EDTPQ
+640 
-645 NEEIKAFV
+645 
-653 EEVQAHRQSAEQAR
+653 
-667 QAEQAGQYVLNF
+667 
-679 RLDYGN
+679 
-685 LMLLNNQ
+685 
-692 MKELGYA
+692 
-699 EDQTVYERNQAKDKA
+699 
-714 ASEAGLEFWSNDL
+714 
-727 RYTGE
+727 
-732 NGKTIS
+732 
-738 GVYMRESKFGGAII
+738 
-752 QAADITRFTTTGLT
+752 
-766 QNEAQQV
+766 
-773 ADVVRSFGAEVDMQ
+773 
-787 PVRAKEETLG
+787 
-797 DWLNGTVEQ
+797 VEQ
-806 QRAAQRAL
+806 
-814 GIEQDE
+814 
-820 QSQQVQQSEPV
+820 V
-831 EQAEQARQAE
+831 EQAEKAKQAKPAE
-841 PAGRTGQERYS
+841 QDRYAIS
-852 IAIPSDLIGEEYGR
+852 IPPEQVGEEYGR
-866 TRMIHMPAKGE
+866 TRMIRMPAEGE
-877 YSSFVFFAPKSMIRQ
+877 YSSFVLFAPKSMIRQ
-892 DAKTGEMKLSVRAS
+892 DAKTGEIKLSVRAS
-906 QQFVLKHDGL
+906 QQFVLKNDGL
-916 NVELNGAELC
+916 NVELNGSELC

-946 NAKRLEALRAKVP
+946 NAKRLGVLRANVP
-959 AEMRALPNWCV
+959 EEMRALPNWCV

-1007 TALRYAEENNCEG
+1007 TAMHYAEENNCEG
-1020 LSFALNGSGI
+1020 LSFALDGSGI

-1038 VEKDGTLSANAEKL
+1038 VERDGTLSANAEKL

-1075 DDILAGGKYR
+1075 DDILAKGKYR

-1096 VYDTGRFIS
+1096 VYDAGRFIS
-1105 MTGDVRSGTLT
+1105 MTGAVRSGSLT

-1135 APEQSRQPE
+1135 TAEQNRQPE
-1144 RRDPSSQSDQE
+1144 QRDRASQSDQE

-1165 GSEFDRLYSGANVT
+1165 GSTFDQLYSGGNVT

-1204 ARIFKSSGLYRP
+1204 ERIFKSSGLYRP

-1227 SKACS
+1227 NKACS
-1232 TLTARISAPQGG
+1232 TLTARMNALQGG
-1244 LSRGR
+1244 QSRGR